1 MTHRKKVVMS
11 WSGGKDSALALYELL
26 KTDDYEVVALLT
38 SLADEYRRI
47 SHHGVR
53 EELLDRQ
60 AEAVGIPLHK
70 LYLPA
75 HTSLPCTHG
84 QFEEIMRRVLLE
96 YRDRDVSHV
105 AHGDLFLEDL
115 RQYRERNLARV
126 GMKGLFP
133 LWHRNTT
140 EVIHTFIQ
148 LGFRARICCVEEKLG
163 RRFVGRSLD
172 LDLLRDLPE
181 NIDPCGEYGEYH
193 SFVHDGPIFSKPVR
207 LKRGQIVHRET
218 RYYVDLIPLK

>member
-1 MTHRKKVVMS
+1 MPHRKKVVMS

-26 KTDDYEVVALLT
+26 KTDHYEVVTLLT

-53 EELLDRQ
+53 EELLDKQ

-70 LYLPA
+70 LYLPS

-84 QFEEIMRRVLLE
+84 QLAEMMREVLLE
-96 YRDRDVSHV
+96 YRNRGVSHV

-115 RQYRERNLARV
+115 RQYRERNLAKV
-126 GMKGLFP
+126 SMKGLFP
-133 LWHRNTT
+133 LWRRNTT

-172 LDLLRDLPE
+172 VDLLRDLPE
-181 NIDPCGEYGEYH
+181 DIDPCGEYGEYH
-193 SFVHDGPIFSKPVR
+193 SFVHDGPIFSTPVR
-207 LKRGQIVHRET
+207 LKRGQIVHRQT
-218 RYYVDLIPLK
+218 RYYVDLIPLE